1 MTQRMSIKS
10 LSHELKLVPEQ
21 EQVNHHDLLDIKKE
35 FTDLIKFENE
45 IRQNCEEMGIKK
57 FDEEI
62 KGIIKKLKYD

>member
-21 EQVNHHDLLDIKKE
+21 EQVDHHDLLDIKKE
-35 FTDLIKFENE
+35 FTDLIKFEKE